1 MEIHKPVRMTW
12 YQSLK
17 LHPDEGRNS
26 PATVSIHKNDCD
38 GPFTPLMAVLLR
50 LHRGEL
56 DFSGALQPGFLGSRV
71 TKGLGN
77 KLKGRSAEMLNGEL
91 VRV

>member
-26 PATVSIHKNDCD
+26 PTTVSINKNDCD

-50 LHRGEL
+50 
-56 DFSGALQPGFLGSRV
+56 Q
-71 TKGLGN
+71 
-77 KLKGRSAEMLNGEL
+77 
-91 VRV
+91 